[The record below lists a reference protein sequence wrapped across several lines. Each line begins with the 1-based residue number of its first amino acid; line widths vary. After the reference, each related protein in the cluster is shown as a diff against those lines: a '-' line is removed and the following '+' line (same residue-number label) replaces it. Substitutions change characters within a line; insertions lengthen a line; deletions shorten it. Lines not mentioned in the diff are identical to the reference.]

1 MSQNQSLNTKKHFFT
16 HLKKCFSLVYRLHQ
30 TAASVRLSAIKYSFQ
45 REITQER
52 ETVNTRETT
61 QICRKADSTSSVL
74 QWLRHGCS
82 CLLYRHSCFKGKMKE
97 KERNKVRWLGEA
109 QRSDK
114 SDIDISILA
123 TLLTPGVCFLQFVFF
138 SRAQHFAYVTKEPY
152 ETFSYTLFY

>member
-30 TAASVRLSAIKYSFQ
+30 TAARVRLSAIKYSFQ

-61 QICRKADSTSSVL
+61 HICRKADSTSRVL

-109 QRSDK
+109 LRSDK
-114 SDIDISILA
+114 SDIDISI
-123 TLLTPGVCFLQFVFF
+123 
-138 SRAQHFAYVTKEPY
+138 
-152 ETFSYTLFY
+152 

>member
-30 TAASVRLSAIKYSFQ
+30 TAARVRLSAIKYSFQ

-61 QICRKADSTSSVL
+61 HICRKADSTSRVL

-82 CLLYRHSCFKGKMKE
+82 CLLGGGRV
-97 KERNKVRWLGEA
+97 VRWCWVNF
-109 QRSDK
+109 QCR
-114 SDIDISILA
+114 
-123 TLLTPGVCFLQFVFF
+123 GVLQFGF
-138 SRAQHFAYVTKEPY
+138 SRARAYCACSRCGWGVVW
-152 ETFSYTLFY
+152 TFLLSSILSLLFLPLFGRRPDID